1 MPLNPMLG
9 VLSQSRLSGLTN
21 QIASIKQ
28 IFGMVRS
35 SGNPQMLLQQMLGNN
50 PQYAQVQQLISESG
64 GDAQRAFYSLANQMG
79 IDPNEVLNALR

>member
-1 MPLNPMLG
+1 MLG

-28 IFGMVRS
+28 AMNTVRS
-35 SGNPQMLLQQMLGNN
+35 AGNPQMMLQQILGNN
-50 PQYAQVQQLISESG
+50 PQYAQVQQLISDNG

>member
-1 MPLNPMLG
+1 MLG

-28 IFGMVRS
+28 AMNTVRS
-35 SGNPQMLLQQMLGNN
+35 AGNPQMMLQQILGNN
-50 PQYAQVQQLISESG
+50 PQYAQVQKLISDNG